1 MFSDPILHQPIHSL
15 KIKHMKNSD
24 TYKELIRHE
33 NEITKLK
40 IQAEFGINL
49 ENTGNLNPAIE
60 NIWLNQIL
68 EYERNLV
75 NNKKIT
81 IEEFLENPVFR
92 EVEEITDEELTI
104 ELQKLMV
111 LLQEKKM
118 VVDSVSGVEDR
129 EMYRFI
135 TKELFRVETDNCLPK
150 NMIVCYIYEEF
161 HPNDEY
167 DLKRYTKEFVNSL
180 TNKDINLMQGFLLS
194 ENEEEKVK
202 QENLLRRLNL
212 FRNAFEKI
220 ELEEFEVSNLQI
232 DSETAEVVFTY
243 SYDVYLNEHG
253 NGHQISNTGK
263 IYFLKANEFWFIK
276 DVDMKGVS

>member
-1 MFSDPILHQPIHSL
+1 MARSDIASINSSL
-15 KIKHMKNSD
+15 IKINPMKNSA
-24 TYKELIRHE
+24 TYKDLIRQE
-33 NEITKLK
+33 NELTKLK

-49 ENTGNLNPAIE
+49 DNTGNLNPAVE

-68 EYERNLV
+68 EYERTMV

-81 IEEFLENPVFR
+81 VSEYLENPTFR
-92 EVEEITDEELTI
+92 DLDEINDEELTI
-104 ELQKLMV
+104 ELQKLME

-118 VVDSVSGVEDR
+118 VVDSICSVGDR

-135 TKELFRVETDNCLPK
+135 TKELFQIETDSCLPL

-167 DLKRYTKEFVNSL
+167 DLKRYTEEFVNSL
-180 TNKDINLMQGFLLS
+180 TNKDNNLMDGFLLS
-194 ENEEEKVK
+194 ENEEEKIK

-212 FRNAFEKI
+212 FRDAFEKI
-220 ELEEFEVSNLQI
+220 EMEEFEISTVHI
-232 DSETAEVVFTY
+232 DSEIAEVVFTY
-243 SYDVYLNEHG
+243 SYDVYLNEHSS
-253 NGHQISNTGK
+253 GHQISNTGK

>member
-1 MFSDPILHQPIHSL
+1 
-15 KIKHMKNSD
+15 MKNSD

-135 TKELFRVETDNCLPK
+135 TKELFRVETDSCLPK

-167 DLKRYTKEFVNSL
+167 DLKRYTEEFVNSL

-232 DSETAEVVFTY
+232 DSETAEIVFTY